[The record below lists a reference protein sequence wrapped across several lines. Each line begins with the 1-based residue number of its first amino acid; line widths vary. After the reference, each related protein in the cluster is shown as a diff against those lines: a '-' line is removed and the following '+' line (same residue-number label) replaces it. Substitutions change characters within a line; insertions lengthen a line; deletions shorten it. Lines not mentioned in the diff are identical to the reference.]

1 MHVWEKMEKFA
12 SYAFNRSHAACYAWI
27 AYITAYM
34 ACHWT
39 PEFYCAMMNA
49 FEDIGDKVKGYL
61 AVAALNPFYK
71 VKITYKTEQDKI
83 KLNIESL
90 AIYKNI
96 GGIFKMLYPFMTLN
110 DNTEIVHSEI
120 LENSGKEE
128 VEVRI
133 EKPVEGGFYS
143 ATCWLPEYRW
153 ENIQGFSQEDI
164 HYFQELLE
172 SVAHIILQL
181 AREG

>member
-1 MHVWEKMEKFA
+1 
-12 SYAFNRSHAACYAWI
+12 
-27 AYITAYM
+27 
-34 ACHWT
+34 
-39 PEFYCAMMNA
+39 
-49 FEDIGDKVKGYL
+49 
-61 AVAALNPFYK
+61 
-71 VKITYKTEQDKI
+71 
-83 KLNIESL
+83 
-90 AIYKNI
+90 
-96 GGIFKMLYPFMTLN
+96 MLYPFMTLN

-120 LENSGKEE
+120 LQNSGKEE

-133 EKPVEGGFYS
+133 EKPVQGGFYS

-181 AREG
+181 AREGGIEGGLDHAAGF